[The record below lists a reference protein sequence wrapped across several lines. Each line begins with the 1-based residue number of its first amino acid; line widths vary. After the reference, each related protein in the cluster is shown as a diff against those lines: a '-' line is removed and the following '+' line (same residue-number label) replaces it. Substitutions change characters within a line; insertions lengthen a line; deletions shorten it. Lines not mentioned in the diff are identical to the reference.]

1 MSAEQVTGN
10 HKRALFRRPI
20 PTSYIMKKM
29 HSGKMSKEV
38 LQRRITKF
46 ELSFQRHRNRSS
58 TDLAREAL
66 EILKQCV
73 EISKSSEDIEAQ
85 IINVTGRLQASVGSD
100 IIVNNFCTRVL
111 DMLDEELNKS
121 VSFFNT
127 GNVRRSQSLSVLEL
141 FAGSGVFESA
151 MSQLQGLNNSL
162 KVEMMRGID
171 EMLDELP
178 VDGGPVVNWATDY
191 IHNGDILLT
200 VGDSELVCA
209 FLKKAEKS
217 RKFSVLVT
225 EHAPTYDGLRMANKL
240 TQLGVDCAVIP
251 DSAVFAVMP
260 RVTSVFCQVYAVF
273 ADGTLIAPSFMQ
285 SVMLAARHH
294 SKPFIVL
301 YSKHALTDRFLKVSD
316 SFTTLRNPGDIVQM
330 DDVVAKKATVLNPD
344 VEVAPCN
351 LATLFLNEEGPHDP
365 ADIFS
370 LVQTMYHDAAE

>member
-1 MSAEQVTGN
+1 MQSV
-10 HKRALFRRPI
+10 
-20 PTSYIMKKM
+20 
-29 HSGKMSKEV
+29 KMSEAQEA
-38 LQRRITKF
+38 LQHRITKF

-58 TDLAREAL
+58 TDLARETL
-66 EILKQCV
+66 KILKQCV
-73 EISKSSEDIEAQ
+73 EISNSPEEIETQ
-85 IINVTGRLQASVGSD
+85 IINVTERLQQSLGSD

-111 DMLDEELNKS
+111 NMLDEELNKS
-121 VSFFNT
+121 VSFIDT
-127 GNVRRSQSLSVLEL
+127 GNVRRSQSLSMLEL
-141 FAGSGVFESA
+141 FAGSVFESA
-151 MSQLQGLNNSL
+151 MLQSERQALDNSL
-162 KVEMMRGID
+162 KVEMTRGID

-191 IHNGDILLT
+191 IHDGDILLT

-217 RKFSVLVT
+217 RKFSVIIT
-225 EHAPTYDGLRMANKL
+225 EHAPTYDGVRLANKL
-240 TQLGVDCAVIP
+240 QHVGVDCVVIP

-260 RVTSVFCQVYAVF
+260 RVTSVFCQVHAIF

-301 YSKHALTDRFLKVSD
+301 YWKHALTDRFLKVSD
-316 SFTTLRNPGDIVQM
+316 SFTTMRTPGDIVKM